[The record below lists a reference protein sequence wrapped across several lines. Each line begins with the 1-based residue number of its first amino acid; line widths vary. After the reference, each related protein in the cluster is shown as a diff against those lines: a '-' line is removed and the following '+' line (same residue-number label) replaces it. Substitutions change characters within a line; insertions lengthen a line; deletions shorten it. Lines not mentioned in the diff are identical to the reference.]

1 VLYPFKQR
9 PRGMNFSMI
18 RSGEFL
24 WAGMKDLRK
33 LDELHMASFLQ
44 KLLSRREGREGC
56 KGLAK
61 GAMWYYPAADE

>member
-1 VLYPFKQR
+1 
-9 PRGMNFSMI
+9 MNFSMI

-44 KLLSRREGREGC
+44 KLLSRGEGC

-61 GAMWYYPAADE
+61 GAM